1 MHLACVLARALKF
14 GGVHGYVYFLFFK
27 QKVHIPFIF
36 NFKSVLRHRPCIA
49 CKNNT
54 SDPLPLLARGRAGEC
69 RAVKPTERRAIAK
82 CLKKCVITQGILL
95 QISLG
100 LLHMRKK
107 GRSCTSKPPRNA
119 YIWLRVS
126 TFCLTT
132 KHRICNPFKAFLW
145 LRKCMQASTYPRN
158 VCTKTLGTT
167 TNHCR

>member
-1 MHLACVLARALKF
+1 MPIVKFTKKNISKISKFHVFYDYHMYLACVLARALKF

-36 NFKSVLRHRPCIA
+36 NFKSVLRHRPCIT

-107 GRSCTSKPPRNA
+107 GAVAAPSHHAMHISDCESA
-119 YIWLRVS
+119 LS
-126 TFCLTT
+126 
-132 KHRICNPFKAFLW
+132 A
-145 LRKCMQASTYPRN
+145 
-158 VCTKTLGTT
+158 
-167 TNHCR
+167 